1 MQLFVAPAS
10 RVLDEARNSG
20 LRPAQFEYLY
30 DFGDSWEHDLM
41 LEAILLP
48 ETAMPGDYLPDDLKT
63 LWKELSAN
71 PLRISPHQL
80 RQETEKLRKGPRRR
94 SIVGGGAAWIA
105 IAASV
110 VSSFA
115 FHGTLQRIGSAL
127 TVAGAAYLVV
137 QLRMRPARAM
147 LEMGETG
154 CVRFYRAELERQR
167 DFHRGGWLRSR
178 VLIVLPGPV
187 IFWVGFAQAYP
198 NIAPFIRLELAAFL
212 ILLVIAVPLNLRV
225 ARKSQGRIDALD
237 AVTKSN

>member
-1 MQLFVAPAS
+1 
-10 RVLDEARNSG
+10 
-20 LRPAQFEYLY
+20 
-30 DFGDSWEHDLM
+30 M

-154 CVRFYRAELERQR
+154 CVRFYRAELGAAARLSSR
-167 DFHRGGWLRSR
+167 RMASVAGADCSSRSGDLLGGFCPGLPKHSSVYSVGARSIFDTSR
-178 VLIVLPGPV
+178 NRRSVESPCGAEVSGPD
-187 IFWVGFAQAYP
+187 
-198 NIAPFIRLELAAFL
+198 RC
-212 ILLVIAVPLNLRV
+212 
-225 ARKSQGRIDALD
+225 ARCGHEE
-237 AVTKSN
+237 